1 MHSFFNLPTSLKVC
15 GITRENDVESLIERE
30 VAALG
35 FNFWNRS
42 KRYIAPEVAARFSPR
57 YQGKILRV
65 GVFVNATH
73 AEIIALLE
81 AGVIDV
87 AQLHGDESVEYCQQM
102 ARYGYPFIKAIGVE
116 HEGSLQRLEE
126 FKATAILLDAH
137 APEVY
142 GGTGNQFDWGLA
154 HQVISQ
160 HPELPIILAG
170 GITEVNAAEAKR
182 QLHPCALDVASGA
195 ESAPGVKD
203 FAKID
208 NILAAL
214 QSVS

>member
-15 GITRENDVESLIERE
+15 GITRENDVDSLIERE

-42 KRYIAPEVAARFSPR
+42 KRYIAPEVAARFSAR

-87 AQLHGDESVEYCQQM
+87 AQLHGDEDIDYCQQM

-116 HEGSLQRLEE
+116 HEGSLLRLEE
-126 FKATAILLDAH
+126 FEATAILLDAH

-154 HQVISQ
+154 QQVICQ

-170 GITEVNAAEAKR
+170 GITEENAAEAKR

-208 NILAAL
+208 NILTAL
-214 QSVS
+214 QSVN